1 MWVIQ
6 FLAIL
11 GFIASIYFAYVKRNT
26 KKNKNYKALCDITDI
41 VSCTKAARSHSSD
54 LLGFPNA
61 WLGLVF
67 YPFVFLL
74 TFFEGIILIFGLS
87 MIANA
92 LTLYLIYVSIKEK
105 FICPVCVGIYIINF
119 LLLIFSYPHI

>member
-1 MWVIQ
+1 MGIIQ

-26 KKNKNYKALCDITDI
+26 KKNKKYKALCDITDI
-41 VSCTKAARSHSSD
+41 VSCTKAARSSSSD

-67 YPFVFLL
+67 YPLIFLL
-74 TFFEGIILIFGLS
+74 TFFEGTILIFGLS
-87 MIANA
+87 IIASA
-92 LTLYLIYVSIKEK
+92 FSLYLIYISIKEK
-105 FICPVCVGIYIINF
+105 IICPVCNVIYIINF
-119 LLLIFSYPHI
+119 LLLIFSYTQF